1 MKRFLVIIITL
12 TSFFNVW
19 AQDSI
24 ATEGNG
30 YEIKTVVL
38 DAGHGGKDPGAQSN
52 GYNEKDV
59 TLKIVKLLGAKIKKE
74 FPDVNVIYTRDSD
87 VFLELRERTA
97 IANRNHADLFI
108 SVHCNANK
116 KTAPYG
122 SETFVMGLH
131 KSKENFEVSK
141 RENASILLED
151 NYQENYDGYDP
162 NSDESNIIFT
172 LLQNVHLDQSLTLA
186 KNIQDRYEARGR
198 HNRGVKQAGFLVLYT
213 ASMPSILTEVGF
225 ISNAEERAYLISSS
239 GQDEIAQNI
248 FEAFRQYKRNV
259 EGLPDDTQSYGKSY
273 TAPAE
278 VKTEQVAVEK
288 QVTTEKKVATEKKK
302 EAKPVTYYKIQFMT
316 TSSKINTKEKKFS
329 KMKTISYTKVDNKY
343 KYTTGKFKSKS
354 EAQEYLKSVKKMG
367 YKDAFIVEVTE

>member
-19 AQDSI
+19 AQDSV

-87 VFLELRERTA
+87 VFIELRERTE
-97 IANRNHADLFI
+97 IANRNHADIFI

-259 EGLPDDTQSYGKSY
+259 EGLPDDTQSYGKAY

-288 QVTTEKKVATEKKK
+288 KVTTEKKVATEKKK

>member
-12 TSFFNVW
+12 TVFFNAW
-19 AQDSI
+19 AQDST
-24 ATEGNG
+24 ATGGNG
-30 YEIKTVVL
+30 YGIKTVVL

-52 GYNEKDV
+52 GYKEKDV

-74 FPDVNVIYTRDSD
+74 YPDVNVIYTRDSD
-87 VFLELRERTA
+87 VFIELRERTN

-122 SETFVMGLH
+122 TETYVMGLH
-131 KSKENFEVSK
+131 KSKENLDVSK

-186 KNIQDRYEARGR
+186 KNIQDRYESRGR
-198 HNRGVKQAGFLVLYT
+198 YNRGVKQAGFLVLYT

-225 ISNAEERAYLISSS
+225 ITNAQDRAYLVSAS

-259 EGLPDDTQSYGKSY
+259 EGLPDDTESYGKAY
-273 TAPAE
+273 TPPAE
-278 VKTEQVAVEK
+278 VKAEQVTVEK
-288 QVTTEKKVATEKKK
+288 QTAQAATEKKK
-302 EAKPVTYYKIQFMT
+302 EAKTATYYKIQFMT
-316 TSSKINTKEKKFS
+316 TSSKVNTNDKKFS

-343 KYTTGKFKSKS
+343 KYTTGKFTSKS
-354 EAQEYLKSVKKMG
+354 EAQEYLKTVKKMG

>member
-52 GYNEKDV
+52 GYKEKDV

-74 FPDVNVIYTRDSD
+74 FPDVNVIYTLDSD
-87 VFLELRERTA
+87 VFIELRERTA

-225 ISNAEERAYLISSS
+225 ITNAEERAYLVSAS

-259 EGLPDDTQSYGKSY
+259 EGLPDDTKSYGKTY

-278 VKTEQVAVEK
+278 VKTEQVTVEK

>member
-259 EGLPDDTQSYGKSY
+259 EGLPDDTKSYGKTY

-278 VKTEQVAVEK
+278 VKTKQVAVEK

>member
-259 EGLPDDTQSYGKSY
+259 EGLPDDTKSYGKTY

-278 VKTEQVAVEK
+278 VKTEQVTVEK

-302 EAKPVTYYKIQFMT
+302 EAKPATYYKIQFMT

>member
-278 VKTEQVAVEK
+278 VKTEQVTVEK

>member
-259 EGLPDDTQSYGKSY
+259 EGLPDDTKSYGKTY

-278 VKTEQVAVEK
+278 VKTEQVTVEK

>member
-19 AQDSI
+19 AQDSVT
-24 ATEGNG
+24 TEGNG

>member
-259 EGLPDDTQSYGKSY
+259 EGLPDDTQSYGKTY

-278 VKTEQVAVEK
+278 VKTKQVAVEK

-302 EAKPVTYYKIQFMT
+302 EAKPATYYKIQFMT

>member
-278 VKTEQVAVEK
+278 VKTEQVTVEK

-367 YKDAFIVEVTE
+367 YKDAFIVDVTE

>member
-19 AQDSI
+19 AQDSV

-259 EGLPDDTQSYGKSY
+259 EGLPDDTKSYGKTY

-278 VKTEQVAVEK
+278 VKTEQVTVEK

-302 EAKPVTYYKIQFMT
+302 EAKPATYYKIQFMT

>member
-225 ISNAEERAYLISSS
+225 ITNAEERAYLVSAS

-259 EGLPDDTQSYGKSY
+259 EGLPDDTKSYGKTY

-278 VKTEQVAVEK
+278 VKTEQVTVEK

>member
-19 AQDSI
+19 AQDSVT
-24 ATEGNG
+24 TEGNG

-52 GYNEKDV
+52 GYKEKDV

-87 VFLELRERTA
+87 VFIELRERTA

-225 ISNAEERAYLISSS
+225 ITNAEERAYLVSAS

-259 EGLPDDTQSYGKSY
+259 EGLPDDTKSYGKTY

-278 VKTEQVAVEK
+278 VKTEQVTVEK

-316 TSSKINTKEKKFS
+316 TSSKINTKEKKF
-329 KMKTISYTKVDNKY
+329 
-343 KYTTGKFKSKS
+343 
-354 EAQEYLKSVKKMG
+354 
-367 YKDAFIVEVTE
+367 

>member
-19 AQDSI
+19 AQDSV

-87 VFLELRERTA
+87 VFIELRERTE
-97 IANRNHADLFI
+97 IANRNHADIFI

-367 YKDAFIVEVTE
+367 YKDAFIIEVTE